1 MKRLA
6 FFGIVIHY
14 SDIRCREVEG
24 RKVAQLIR
32 ARFER
37 GVLKPLQRL
46 RLKKKE
52 ICLVSIYPEAQ
63 WRLHFDALLTRLR
76 KPTSRYRPASI
87 ESDITAAR
95 AEVRAKR
102 RAARR
107 AV

>member
-1 MKRLA
+1 M
-6 FFGIVIHY
+6 
-14 SDIRCREVEG
+14 
-24 RKVAQLIR
+24 AQLIR

-37 GVLKPLQRL
+37 GVLKPLQPL

-52 ICLVSIYPEAQ
+52 ICLVSICPEAQ

-76 KPTSRYRPASI
+76 KRTSRYRPASI

>member
-1 MKRLA
+1 M
-6 FFGIVIHY
+6 
-14 SDIRCREVEG
+14 
-24 RKVAQLIR
+24 AQLIR

-37 GVLKPLQRL
+37 GVLKPLQPL

-52 ICLVSIYPEAQ
+52 ICLVSVYPEAQ
-63 WRLHFDALLTRLR
+63 WRPHFDALLTRLR
-76 KPTSRYRPASI
+76 KRTSRYRPASI

-102 RAARR
+102 RVARR

>member
-1 MKRLA
+1 M
-6 FFGIVIHY
+6 
-14 SDIRCREVEG
+14 
-24 RKVAQLIR
+24 AQLIR

-37 GVLKPLQRL
+37 GVWKPLQPL

-76 KPTSRYRPASI
+76 KPTSRYRLASI

-95 AEVRAKR
+95 TEVRAKR
-102 RAARR
+102 RVARR

>member
-6 FFGIVIHY
+6 FCGILIRY
-14 SDIRCREVEG
+14 IDIRRRWV
-24 RKVAQLIR
+24 RRYIMAQLIR

-37 GVLKPLQRL
+37 GVLKPLQPL

-52 ICLVSIYPEAQ
+52 ICLVSIYPEAK

-76 KPTSRYRPASI
+76 KLTSRSRPASI
-87 ESDITAAR
+87 ESDMPAAR
-95 AEVRAKR
+95 AELRTNL

-107 AV
+107 VV

>member
-1 MKRLA
+1 M
-6 FFGIVIHY
+6 
-14 SDIRCREVEG
+14 
-24 RKVAQLIR
+24 AQLIR

-46 RLKKKE
+46 RLKKRE

-76 KPTSRYRPASI
+76 KRTSRYRPASI